1 MSLPDA
7 TLEEQVRHKSQA
19 NAAYLAA
26 VWQHSAAREDEELRK
41 IFLNILPAE
50 RFSKL
55 GAL

>member
-7 TLEEQVRHKSQA
+7 TLEELVRHKSQA

-26 VWQHSAAREDEELRK
+26 VWQHSAARDDEELRK